1 MIKWMVSL
9 LLMLTL
15 AVYVSGCEKKE
26 TAEKSGGQQAA
37 SETANA
43 GMGAAEEKSD
53 AMESEAEETEEAEA
67 PEQAEMEAPG
77 EAEEGAAEEAASGAV
92 DLASLASAGTL
103 AVEGEGPG
111 AAENKEGIAHF
122 KEGHWDV
129 AEKHFRAAIDA
140 NPELAEAHYNLALAL
155 DKMGNHGDATSHF
168 GKALELA
175 PDDPRI
181 SGSAILNKHLG
192 K

>member
-1 MIKWMVSL
+1 MFKWMMSL
-9 LLMLTL
+9 MLMLTL

-37 SETANA
+37 SESADA
-43 GMGAAEEKSD
+43 GKDSGEEKSD
-53 AMESEAEETEEAEA
+53 AMESESEA
-67 PEQAEMEAPG
+67 PEQGEMEAPS
-77 EAEEGAAEEAASGAV
+77 EAEDGAPGEPAAGAV
-92 DLASLASAGTL
+92 DLAGLATAGTL
-103 AVEGEGPG
+103 AVGGDKPG
-111 AAENKEGIAHF
+111 ASENKEGIAHF

-140 NPELAEAHYNLALAL
+140 NSELAEAHYNLALAL

-175 PDDPRI
+175 PDDARI